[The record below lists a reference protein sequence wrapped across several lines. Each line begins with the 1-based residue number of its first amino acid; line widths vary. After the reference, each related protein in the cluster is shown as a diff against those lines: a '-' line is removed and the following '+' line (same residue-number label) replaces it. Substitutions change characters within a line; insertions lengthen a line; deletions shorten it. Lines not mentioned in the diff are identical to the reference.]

1 MKNFFNGFLEDWLWL
16 RKNLFVE
23 DRLTKIIQTETQK
36 RKRKVGKK
44 TEHSIQEL
52 WKKYHTY
59 NWCPKRRRER
69 NWDRR
74 NI

>member
-36 RKRKVGKK
+36 RKRKVGEKNR
-44 TEHSIQEL
+44 TEHPGAVEKIS
-52 WKKYHTY
+52 YT
-59 NWCPKRRRER
+59 
-69 NWDRR
+69 
-74 NI
+74 